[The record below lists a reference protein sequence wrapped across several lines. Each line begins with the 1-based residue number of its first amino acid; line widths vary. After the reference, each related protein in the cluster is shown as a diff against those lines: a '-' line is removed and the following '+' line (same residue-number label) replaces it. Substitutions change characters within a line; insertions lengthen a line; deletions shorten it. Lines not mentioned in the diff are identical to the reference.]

1 MMPVAK
7 TLLVVLIVGYGG
19 LAALLYVFQRS
30 MMYFPVAERVTPA
43 AAGLAAAEEIVLTT
57 QDGERVI
64 AWHLPPPEG
73 RPVIVYFHGNGGNL
87 GHRVPRFK
95 ALADAGYGFLALS
108 YRGYGGSSG
117 TPTEAGIM
125 LDAAAAYAEAAQ
137 RYGNRLVLWGES
149 LGTAVAVALATDNA
163 AMAVILEAPFTSTL
177 AMATSHYPI
186 FPIAWMMKDQFRT
199 DLKIPRVT
207 SPVLVMHGERDDIV
221 PIAHGE
227 AVYAAVTAPKRFVR
241 FPAGRH
247 VDLGDHGAVAA
258 ARDFIDG
265 L

>member
-1 MMPVAK
+1 MISVVK
-7 TLLVVLIVGYGG
+7 TLLIVAIVGYGG

-43 AAGLAAAEEIVLTT
+43 AAGFAAAEEIVLTAN
-57 QDGERVI
+57 DGEHVI
-64 AWHLPPPEG
+64 AWHLPPPAG

-117 TPTEAGIM
+117 SPTEAGIM
-125 LDAAAAYAEAAQ
+125 QDAATAYAEAAK
-137 RYGNRLVLWGES
+137 RYGDRLVLWGES
-149 LGTAVAVALATDNA
+149 LGTAVAVALAADHVA
-163 AMAVILEAPFTSTL
+163 KAVILEAPFTSTL
-177 AMATSHYPI
+177 AMATNHYPI

-199 DLKIPRVT
+199 DLKIGRITV
-207 SPVLVMHGERDDIV
+207 PVLVMHGERDDVV
-221 PIAHGE
+221 PIAQGE
-227 AVYAAVTAPKRFVR
+227 ALYAAVTAPKRFVR

-258 ARDFIDG
+258 ARAFIDG